1 MRLNPQQQAAVRWVD
16 GPLLVL
22 AGAGSGKTSVITH
35 KIAHLIGGLDYLPE
49 KIAAITFTNKAARE
63 MQGRVSALLG
73 SVAEGLTVS
82 TFHALG
88 LRFLHAEASRLGY
101 RAGFSIFDTED
112 VAKLLKEILPEGLS
126 REGIMLAAWQ
136 IGRWKAEGLLP
147 EEVEPGDDAEARAA
161 EAYRAYAERMARFN
175 AFDFDDLILRPARL
189 LELDDEVREKWQQR
203 FRHILVDEYQDTNA
217 IQYRLLNNLLGSRMG
232 LTAVGDDDQ
241 SIYGWRGAQPENL
254 AQLARDYP
262 TLKVI
267 KLEQNYRS
275 VRSVLKAANALI
287 SHNPHDFEK
296 RLWSDLGEGDP
307 IRIVECAGDDD
318 EIEKLVGAI
327 QYRRFTAKNGW
338 SDFAVLYRSNHQARR
353 IEQAFRAHQMPY
365 QLSGGA
371 SFFDRVEIK
380 DLLAYVRLIAN
391 PRDDGAF
398 LRVINTPR
406 RELGA
411 ASVEDIAEHAR
422 RHGVPL
428 LVAAAEPSCRDRLAP
443 RGRSALGRFLADYE
457 RWRRAADEPL
467 SLLDQLVE
475 DIDYAAWLRRQA
487 KDRAQAERRLQGLA
501 DLCRWWTKLARS
513 EAGRDLQNLVQMTAL
528 LGPDD
533 DSEDADGIRLMT
545 LHSAKGLEFPH
556 VYIIG
561 VEEGLLPHQSSLDD
575 GTVAEERRLMYV
587 GITRAQRT
595 LTLSYASRRRRYG
608 EIERR
613 DPSRFL
619 DELPQD
625 LVRREGDDP
634 EADADES
641 RKRARAHLD
650 NIKAMFD

>member
-1 MRLNPQQQAAVRWVD
+1 MRLNAQQQAAVRWVD

-35 KIAHLIGGLDYLPE
+35 KIAHLIGALDYLPE

-63 MQGRVSALLG
+63 MKGRVSAQLG
-73 SVAEGLTVS
+73 SDAEGLTVS

-88 LRFLHAEASRLGY
+88 LRFLHAEAPRIGY
-101 RAGFSIFDTED
+101 RPGFSIFDTED
-112 VAKLLKEILPEGLS
+112 VTKLLKEILPDGLS
-126 REGIMLAAWQ
+126 REGVALAAWR
-136 IGRWKAEGLLP
+136 ISRWKAEGLLP
-147 EEVEPGDDAEARAA
+147 DEISPGDDSEARAA
-161 EAYRAYAERMARFN
+161 EAYAEYAERMARFN

-189 LELDDEVREKWQQR
+189 LERDEEVREKWQQR

-217 IQYRLLNNLLGSRMG
+217 IQYRMLNSLLGPRLG

-254 AQLARDYP
+254 AQLARDHP
-262 TLKVI
+262 ELKVI

-275 VRSVLKAANALI
+275 VRNVLKAANALI

-318 EIEKLVGAI
+318 EIEKLVAAI

-338 SDFAVLYRSNHQARR
+338 RDFAVLYRSNHQARR

-380 DLLAYVRLIAN
+380 DLLAYVRLLAN

-411 ASVEDIAEHAR
+411 TSVEI
-422 RHGVPL
+422 
-428 LVAAAEPSCRDRLAP
+428 
-443 RGRSALGRFLADYE
+443 
-457 RWRRAADEPL
+457 
-467 SLLDQLVE
+467 
-475 DIDYAAWLRRQA
+475 
-487 KDRAQAERRLQGLA
+487 
-501 DLCRWWTKLARS
+501 
-513 EAGRDLQNLVQMTAL
+513 
-528 LGPDD
+528 
-533 DSEDADGIRLMT
+533 
-545 LHSAKGLEFPH
+545 
-556 VYIIG
+556 
-561 VEEGLLPHQSSLDD
+561 
-575 GTVAEERRLMYV
+575 VAEQ
-587 GITRAQRT
+587 A
-595 LTLSYASRRRRYG
+595 
-608 EIERR
+608 
-613 DPSRFL
+613 
-619 DELPQD
+619 
-625 LVRREGDDP
+625 
-634 EADADES
+634 
-641 RKRARAHLD
+641 RARGVSSET
-650 NIKAMFD
+650 